1 MTAKEKA
8 SPVRPKPIHF
18 IGIFLAVVIVGAY
31 LYLPFANQPELGAST
46 INEITASRDSNELD
60 IFTTGVQLIPLA
72 GLGIFL
78 LGIWNVVMPKAS
90 RAISLMMSV
99 AGLLVV
105 VYFINFFRDYA
116 EEQATYLGDISIAF
130 WIILIFGILTVAQIL
145 IPRGVPE
152 HRFRITQLYGNQ
164 ESVILFGLLL
174 LIFVIGIANPRFL
187 QERTLTDNLS
197 GNAYIAVAA
206 LGMSMVIITG
216 NIDIS
221 VGSLVGLLAVI
232 SGRLVVD
239 LSAHPDPFLQS
250 IAIPVAWLAP
260 LIVGGMFGALIG
272 FLVAYLKIPSIV
284 VTLGMLSIIK
294 GILIIWTNGERVT
307 GMPDGY
313 FLSQARPLGI
323 PMPIVLMVV
332 LTILVALWMR
342 YSQTGRAFYAVGGNA
357 EAARLS
363 GLSQKQ
369 LVMTVFILNGVFVGI
384 ASVMYSTQFN
394 IIQATP
400 PPALELTI
408 ITSSVVGGVSILGGT
423 GTVIGSTLATLLLN
437 FIRSAMI
444 FINVSPFWLK
454 AVQGVLILVTVLAD
468 LIRRRRQRL

>member
-1 MTAKEKA
+1 MTTKEKTTPA
-8 SPVRPKPIHF
+8 RPKPLHF
-18 IGIFLAVVIVGAY
+18 IGIILAAVIVGAY
-31 LYLPFANQPELGAST
+31 LFLPFVNQPEFGAST
-46 INEITASRDSNELD
+46 INFVTESKSQNELD
-60 IFTTGVQLIPLA
+60 IFTSGVQLIPLA
-72 GLGIFL
+72 ALGIFL
-78 LGIWNVVMPKAS
+78 LGVWNIVMPKAS
-90 RAISLMMSV
+90 RAISLLMSV

-105 VYFINFFRDYA
+105 VFFINFFRDYA
-116 EEQATYLGDISIAF
+116 EQEAAYLGSMGIAF
-130 WIILIFGILTVAQIL
+130 WLILIFGILTIAQIL
-145 IPRGVPE
+145 IPRGITE
-152 HRFRITQLYGNQ
+152 GRYRITRIFGNQ

-174 LIFVIGIANPRFL
+174 LVFAVGIANPRFL
-187 QERTLTDNLS
+187 QERNISDILQ

-232 SGRLVVD
+232 SGRLVVAG
-239 LSAHPDPFLQS
+239 LPT
-250 IAIPVAWLAP
+250 PVAWFVP
-260 LIVGGMFGALIG
+260 LVVGGCFGAFIG
-272 FLVAYLKIPSIV
+272 FLVAYLRIPSIV

-307 GMPDGY
+307 GMPEDY
-313 FLSQARPLGI
+313 FLSQMRPFGI
-323 PMPIVLMVV
+323 PMPIVLMVG

-342 YSQTGRAFYAVGGNA
+342 YSSTGRAFYALGGNA

-363 GLSQKQ
+363 GLSQKR
-369 LVMTVFILNGVFVGI
+369 LIMTVFILNGVFVGI

-400 PPALELTI
+400 PPALELSI
-408 ITSSVVGGVSILGGT
+408 ITASVVGGVSILGGT

-454 AVQGVLILVTVLAD
+454 AVQGLLILVTVLAD